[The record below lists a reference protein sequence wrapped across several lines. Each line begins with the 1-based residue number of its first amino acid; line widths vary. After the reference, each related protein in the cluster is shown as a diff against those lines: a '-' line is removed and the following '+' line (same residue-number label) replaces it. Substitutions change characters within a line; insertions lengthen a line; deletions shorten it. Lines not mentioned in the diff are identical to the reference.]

1 MDRSP
6 AAALV
11 RDEAGCSSEQLRI
24 AMMLT
29 QAMYSAA
36 QAREW
41 GVFAE
46 LEQQR
51 VGAFALLATLQPA
64 SGMRNAETA
73 RRMQELLLVNH
84 NILKLA
90 EQERSSIELELRHFH
105 EAKQAQQAYTRN
117 L

>member
-6 AAALV
+6 ADALV
-11 RDEAGCSSEQLRI
+11 RDETGCNEQLHI

-51 VGAFALLATLQPA
+51 VGAVALLVTLQSA
-64 SGMRNAETA
+64 SGAGDAETA
-73 RRMQELLLVNH
+73 RRIQELLLVNH
-84 NILKLA
+84 NILRLA
-90 EQERSSIELELRHFH
+90 EQERSSIELELRHFR
-105 EAKQAQQAYTRN
+105 EARQAQQAYTRN